1 MFWETILFSYNVFL
15 IFPEKKFSSLK
26 NKKFQELNFQASK
39 IKETHSGKFL
49 VFQEMELFSLQVE
62 TGFLQSLKNK
72 KKYLIFFKLKRKKK
86 KSFLYLP
93 L

>member
-1 MFWETILFSYNVFL
+1 M
-15 IFPEKKFSSLK
+15 KFSSLK

-62 TGFLQSLKNK
+62 KGFLQSLKNK
-72 KKYLIFFKLKRKKK
+72 KKYRIFFKLKRKRKK
-86 KSFLYLP
+86 VSYTYPYKEGKFSKSRNFLIIII
-93 L
+93 